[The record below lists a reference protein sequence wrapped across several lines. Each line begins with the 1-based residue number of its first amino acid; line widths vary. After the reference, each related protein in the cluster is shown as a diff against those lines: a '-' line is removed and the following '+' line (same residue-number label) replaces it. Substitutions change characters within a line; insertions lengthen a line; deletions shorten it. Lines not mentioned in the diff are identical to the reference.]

1 MSKWGRLGI
10 LMCLILSTQLWASI
24 GKVSLLKGEAIA
36 NRDNQTIALAN
47 GTTLEEHD
55 LISTRANSQIQ
66 LTFEDKTVITL
77 GSESILDINQYLND
91 AQEPKA
97 KFKFNQGTFKSI
109 TGNIGK
115 KAPENFNLET
125 KTATIGIR
133 GTTVL
138 GQTSMPPQNG
148 REQPDII
155 GCSSGKI
162 VVVTPMGSVE
172 IGAGFA
178 TTVTPNKAPTAPQP
192 LSTTPL
198 TTTSSTQSSQ
208 NGNVIL
214 ASSVTSTNNNV
225 NEVANN
231 TLQEST
237 QNSVTNTANTA
248 KNQSIFYPSI
258 GLTGGMLDYEPFKSS
273 ISYYIQGID
282 STLTF
287 SLNYRPYNI
296 DPDTGEY
303 AHAHSYTTLLL
314 ENIPLM
320 DTNGWADLNTI
331 NNTVT
336 GFKYLTKTLNISNN
350 PVTLS
355 LNNNDITLS
364 SYSLLQ
370 DANEELF
377 IASLNNNDI
386 GYTQKFIIGQQS
398 SSIPNSTILY
408 YADPF
413 DSISPTIY
421 PELTGSNNALAINT
435 TNRNALGFSVDG
447 STNKIIITIG
457 SLDSHNSLSLK
468 DYSLTT
474 SNDADYIRN
483 WSYASLSGAV
493 YGSTNQAIGVNGI
506 KTTYNFDGDYISSYG
521 TTTGI
526 AVQMTSSTPTAS
538 QRYNAVQTLDGLI
551 TNASG
556 NSDLTIQLNKNTG
569 VVSVASSLLSIDGTG
584 SSSKS
589 AYIHDDY
596 FAAITL
602 DTYDH
607 TTPALTSYLIAIPME
622 TQDDYV
628 SWGYW
633 GKSTLNN
640 TNQIE
645 TDTSPFSTWVAGVKT
660 DASVIQNLVTTAA
673 SYTYNGAV
681 IGAAREGGTW
691 GSIKNDGCNL
701 INLSINFA
709 NVNPITGTIAFNTSN
724 NGSWSSTVTTSAL
737 TASTSSFAAN
747 LSSANSYGSL
757 KGNFY
762 GPTANAVAGSFNLS
776 KVSDDIASG
785 SFKAIK

>member
-10 LMCLILSTQLWASI
+10 LMCLIISTQVWASI
-24 GKVSLLKGEAIA
+24 GKVSLLKGEATA
-36 NRDNQTIALAN
+36 NRDNQTIVLAN
-47 GTTLEEHD
+47 GATLEEHD

-138 GQTSMPPQNG
+138 GQTNMPPQNG

-178 TTVTPNKAPTAPQP
+178 TTISPNQAPTAPQP

-198 TTTSSTQSSQ
+198 TTAGSTQSSQ

-214 ASSVTSTNNNV
+214 ASSTSSNV

-248 KNQSIFYPSI
+248 KNQSRFYPSI
-258 GLTGGMLDYEPFKSS
+258 GLTGGTLDYEPFKSS

-287 SLNYRPYNI
+287 GLRYRPYNV
-296 DPDTGEY
+296 DLATGDY
-303 AHAHSYTTLLL
+303 THSNSSTTLLL
-314 ENIPLM
+314 ENIPLVG
-320 DTNGWADLNTI
+320 TNGWTDLSTL
-331 NNTVT
+331 NNTLT
-336 GFKYLTKTLNISNN
+336 GFKYITNTLNSSNN

-355 LNNNDITLS
+355 LNNSNIPLS
-364 SYSLLQ
+364 SYALFQ
-370 DANEELF
+370 DINEELF
-377 IASLNNNDI
+377 IASLNN
-386 GYTQKFIIGQQS
+386 GSAYTQRFILGQQS
-398 SSIPNSTILY
+398 SSLPSSTVLY

-413 DSISPTIY
+413 DSISPPASY
-421 PELTGSNNALAINT
+421 PELTGSSNALAINT
-435 TNRNALGFSVDG
+435 SNRNALGFSLDG
-447 STNKIIITIG
+447 DDNKIIISIG
-457 SLDSHNSLSLK
+457 NLDNHNSLSLT

-474 SNDADYIRN
+474 SNNGNYISNWDYTN
-483 WSYASLSGAV
+483 SSGAI
-493 YGSTNQAIGVNGI
+493 YGSTNQAIGLNGI
-506 KTTYNFDGDYISSYG
+506 ETTYNFDGDYISNYG
-521 TTTGI
+521 TTTDI
-526 AVQMTSSTPTAS
+526 TVKTTSSTPVAS

-551 TNASG
+551 TDTSG
-556 NSDLTIQLNKNTG
+556 SSDLTIQINKNTG
-569 VVSVASSLLSIDGTG
+569 AVSVTSSLLSIDATD

-602 DTYDH
+602 DTYNH

-633 GKSTLNN
+633 GKSTLHN
-640 TNQIE
+640 TNQI
-645 TDTSPFSTWVAGVKT
+645 TTNTSPFSTWVAGVKT
-660 DASVIQNLVTTAA
+660 DTSYINNLVSSANQTF
-673 SYTYNGAV
+673 TYNGSV
-681 IGAAREGGTW
+681 IGSTNESGQLGYITTSGNSAAF
-691 GSIKNDGCNL
+691 SF
-701 INLSINFA
+701 NFA
-709 NVNPITGTIAFNTSN
+709 TSTYSSAIAFTSSKGNVWSSSATLALNGNAFNATNVNTTVNGSNTSTTGAIQ
-724 NGSWSSTVTTSAL
+724 GS
-737 TASTSSFAAN
+737 
-747 LSSANSYGSL
+747 
-757 KGNFY
+757 FY
-762 GPTANAVAGSFNLS
+762 GPTAQAVAGNFALGTGAY
-776 KVSDDIASG
+776 IASG